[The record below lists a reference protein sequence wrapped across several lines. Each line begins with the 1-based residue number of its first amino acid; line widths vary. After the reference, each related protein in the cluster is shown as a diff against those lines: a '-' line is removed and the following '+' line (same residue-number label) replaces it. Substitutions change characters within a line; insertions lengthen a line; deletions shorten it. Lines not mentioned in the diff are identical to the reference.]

1 MKRREFITLIGGA
14 ALAWPLATS
23 AQEAGRTYR
32 VGGVSG
38 SPRNAPF
45 VTAMFDELRRA
56 GFIEGQNL
64 IVNWHQYGSR
74 INMLSEF
81 ATEFVKAKV
90 DVIYAAGEAPIR
102 AAQQATATIPILGA
116 TDDMMEG
123 GLVKSLARP
132 EGNTTGISIF
142 SPELDGK
149 RQDILIEAVP
159 GLRRI
164 AALFDAN
171 ATGPR
176 KLKALDLAARARD
189 IELSTHQIA
198 SPREIPA
205 AIEAARAAGA
215 EGLNVLASPILIGNH
230 QIIIQHVAALRL
242 PAIYQAPDEAEAG
255 GFVAYGPRFVQ
266 IFRDLVAPQ
275 LIKLLRGVKPASI
288 PIEQPTKFELV
299 INLKTANALNIMVP
313 QNLLANA
320 DKVIE

>member
-1 MKRREFITLIGGA
+1 MKRRAFLTLVGGA

-32 VGGVSG
+32 VGGISG
-38 SPRNAPF
+38 SPRNALF

-64 IVNWHQYGSR
+64 VVDWHQYGSR
-74 INMLSEF
+74 TDMPSEI
-81 ATEFVKAKV
+81 ATELVKAKV

-102 AAQQATATIPILGA
+102 AAQRATATIPILGGA
-116 TDDMMEG
+116 DDMVEA
-123 GLVKSLARP
+123 GLVKSMARP

-149 RQDILIEAVP
+149 RQDILIDAVP
-159 GLRRI
+159 GLRRM
-164 AALFDAN
+164 AALFDSN
-171 ATGPR
+171 ATAPL
-176 KLKALDLAARARD
+176 KLQALEQAARTRNV
-189 IELSTHQIA
+189 ELSTHQIA
-198 SPREIPA
+198 RPQEIPA
-205 AIEAARAAGA
+205 AIEAAKAAGA
-215 EGLNVLASPILIGNH
+215 EGLNVMASPILIGNH
-230 QIIIQHVAALRL
+230 KIIIQQVAALRL

-275 LIKLLRGVKPASI
+275 LIKLLRGIKPANI

-299 INLKTANALNIMVP
+299 INLKTANALNITVP

>member
-1 MKRREFITLIGGA
+1 
-14 ALAWPLATS
+14 
-23 AQEAGRTYR
+23 
-32 VGGVSG
+32 
-38 SPRNAPF
+38 
-45 VTAMFDELRRA
+45 
-56 GFIEGQNL
+56 
-64 IVNWHQYGSR
+64 
-74 INMLSEF
+74 
-81 ATEFVKAKV
+81 
-90 DVIYAAGEAPIR
+90 
-102 AAQQATATIPILGA
+102 
-116 TDDMMEG
+116 
-123 GLVKSLARP
+123 VKSLARP

-205 AIEAARAAGA
+205 AIEAAKAAGA

-288 PIEQPTKFELV
+288 PIELPTKFELV

>member
-1 MKRREFITLIGGA
+1 
-14 ALAWPLATS
+14 
-23 AQEAGRTYR
+23 
-32 VGGVSG
+32 
-38 SPRNAPF
+38 
-45 VTAMFDELRRA
+45 
-56 GFIEGQNL
+56 
-64 IVNWHQYGSR
+64 
-74 INMLSEF
+74 
-81 ATEFVKAKV
+81 
-90 DVIYAAGEAPIR
+90 
-102 AAQQATATIPILGA
+102 
-116 TDDMMEG
+116 
-123 GLVKSLARP
+123 VKSLARP

-205 AIEAARAAGA
+205 AIEAAKAAGA

-255 GFVAYGPRFVQ
+255 GFVAYGPHFVQ

-288 PIEQPTKFELV
+288 PIELPTKFELV